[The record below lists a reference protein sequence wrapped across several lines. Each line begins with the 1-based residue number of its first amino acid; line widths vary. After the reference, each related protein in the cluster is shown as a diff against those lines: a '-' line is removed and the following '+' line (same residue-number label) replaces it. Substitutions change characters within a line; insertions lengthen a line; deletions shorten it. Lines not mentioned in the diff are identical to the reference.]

1 MTATSLKLDL
11 VAIIDDLLTLDS
23 TDHHTARALDRL
35 EGVLHP
41 LALADP
47 SSSNKL
53 DRFLNTQDSLDLNL
67 TTVLLQHL
75 ARSLGP
81 NHQDSLLVWSNWTRS
96 LRLVQGLLL
105 LHPPSQRLFARR
117 SSFEYLLAILD
128 LARTALPPAS
138 PSLASTSTSNS
149 NAAPVPFPSP
159 VLFPPTP
166 LSSPRLSSQR
176 APPPPDPRAL
186 TATHLALAALD
197 VVLCALVDR
206 PANVRVFEDLDGLAH
221 LVRVLKDKAVAQP
234 VRIKVIELLYF
245 YLLPEANP
253 TSTSTSTSSA
263 PDPALASSS
272 TSSTSTLNERILG
285 LCGPSGASAGA
296 SDAAAEALP
305 RLFAE
310 TAASFVPQTP
320 TRQRVRR
327 TSSSAAAAASSSF
340 EPTLSMSRSAV
351 ERTPSRAP
359 SSSAER
365 EPPSPSLS
373 ASRSATSAPTT
384 PRALRHPRSQSL
396 TSLRAVGV
404 GGGGE
409 RRGAGPLESPGR
421 LSRYLPP
428 PPASPRA
435 GAPARPAPPP
445 PSPRALHEPRPPR
458 ARHSTSSS
466 TTCSSSSSSTATT
479 TTATNLPEPANDCY
493 AFPDPPTAS
502 APSTPRARA
511 AQPPSRPGAALEPLP
526 PQQQQQQQ
534 PVPSP
539 RRPAQAHRRAQ
550 SMLDIV
556 GLGRAPGTSTS
567 TSGVVVVDARPPPPP
582 LGPAPRRSS
591 SSAAP
596 AREPSGP
603 LVERTRAER
612 DARRERER
620 ERHGAM
626 LPPPVPSSSSSSA
639 SAARPGHVRA
649 RSSASST
656 GTGMSMGAVQAAVER
671 LERRASVDEAA
682 AAGRARG
689 RLGSGSSSSSR
700 AGGRGPGAGV
710 GVGVGARAG
719 SGAARAGYDVG
730 SSGSSASAGSARS
743 ASTAATTAYSSS
755 GTEGSGGSAGHWRA
769 GSRPSAASSSSRRPA
784 LAAASTRTELE
795 KKELL
800 RRVMPNVDALE
811 DRFRAMGLGLA
822 P

>member
-1 MTATSLKLDL
+1 MTATSLRLAL
-11 VAIIDDLLTLDS
+11 VAIIDDLLTLNS
-23 TDHHTARALDRL
+23 TDHHTAQALDRL

-53 DRFLNTQDSLDLNL
+53 DRFLDTQDSLDLNL

-138 PSLASTSTSNS
+138 PSLASTSTSNP
-149 NAAPVPFPSP
+149 APLPFPSP

-186 TATHLALAALD
+186 AATHLALAALD

-253 TSTSTSTSSA
+253 TSTSSA
-263 PDPALASSS
+263 PDPALASS
-272 TSSTSTLNERILG
+272 TSGASALDERILG
-285 LCGPSGASAGA
+285 ICGPSGAGASA
-296 SDAAAEALP
+296 SDATAEALP

-327 TSSSAAAAASSSF
+327 TSSSSAAAASF
-340 EPTLSMSRSAV
+340 EPTLSTPRSAI
-351 ERTPSRAP
+351 ERTPSRAA
-359 SSSAER
+359 SSATER

-373 ASRSATSAPTT
+373 ASRSAISAPTT
-384 PRALRHPRSQSL
+384 PRALRHQRSQSL
-396 TSLRAVGV
+396 TSLRDVGV
-404 GGGGE
+404 VGGGE
-409 RRGAGPLESPGR
+409 RRGAAGPLESPGR

-445 PSPRALHEPRPPR
+445 PRPPSPRALHEPRPPR
-458 ARHSTSSS
+458 ARHSTPSS

-511 AQPPSRPGAALEPLP
+511 QPPSRPSAALEPLP
-526 PQQQQQQQ
+526 PPQQQQQQ

-556 GLGRAPGTSTS
+556 GLGRAPSTS
-567 TSGVVVVDARPPPPP
+567 TSGARPPPPP
-582 LGPAPRRSS
+582 PGPAPRRSS
-591 SSAAP
+591 SSSAAA

-620 ERHGAM
+620 ERERHGAM
-626 LPPPVPSSSSSSA
+626 LPPPVPSSA

-656 GTGMSMGAVQAAVER
+656 GTGASTGAVQAAVER

-682 AAGRARG
+682 VAGRARG

-743 ASTAATTAYSSS
+743 ASTAATTAAYSSS